1 MTFYLK
7 LIIFNYQQDPK
18 EQAYGGNMLYT
29 KYSTHTIHFFLFF
42 SIVLPYKIGI
52 LQNVVARYRQID
64 MFFYTEIENKKTN
77 PN

>member
-29 KYSTHTIHFFLFF
+29 KYSTHTIHFFF
-42 SIVLPYKIGI
+42 SIVLSYKIGI
-52 LQNVVARYRQID
+52 LQNVVAHYRQID
-64 MFFYTEIENKKTN
+64 MFFFIQK
-77 PN
+77 